1 MADPAKAAHV
11 ETLCRVSDY
20 SEAQLAIACAIQHAL
35 KRGTLIL
42 VEPPWKPR

>member
-1 MADPAKAAHV
+1 MKRTIPHI
-11 ETLCRVSDY
+11 ETLCPPSEY

-42 VEPPWKPR
+42 VEPPWKL

>member
-1 MADPAKAAHV
+1 MAKQPPVVHV
-11 ETLCRVSDY
+11 ETLSKPSEY

-42 VEPPWKPR
+42 VEPPWKP